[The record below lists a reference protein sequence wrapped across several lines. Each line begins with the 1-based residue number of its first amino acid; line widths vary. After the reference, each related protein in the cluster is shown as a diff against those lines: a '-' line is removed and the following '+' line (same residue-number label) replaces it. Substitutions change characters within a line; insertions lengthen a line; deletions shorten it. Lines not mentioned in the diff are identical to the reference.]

1 MEKKMWAE
9 LQELLKI
16 MMEVLISVIR
26 IMREKL
32 MVKKSVLVELQ
43 GIKMQIEAFNI
54 VTMLEK

>member
-43 GIKMQIEAFNI
+43 GI
-54 VTMLEK
+54 